1 LHPVQAETFVK
12 DTVVA
17 KIRNWLKAIPIGD
30 GADRGWDDEQ
40 IVEIAEFAQDYK
52 FDHLP
57 AEEIYRRYVQNKVEG
72 AEKAS

>member
-1 LHPVQAETFVK
+1 LHPKPPETFGK

-17 KIRNWLKAIPIGD
+17 KIRNWLEGIPIGN
-30 GADRGWDDEQ
+30 GADRGWDDAQ

-52 FDHLP
+52 VDHFP